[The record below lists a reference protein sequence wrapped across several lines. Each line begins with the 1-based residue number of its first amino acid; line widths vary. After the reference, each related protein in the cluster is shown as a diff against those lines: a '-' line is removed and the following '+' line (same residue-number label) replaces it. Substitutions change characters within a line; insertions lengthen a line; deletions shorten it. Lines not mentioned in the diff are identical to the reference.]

1 MSNAKADLL
10 NKLKDVRDK
19 VLASSPAD
27 TVMASHNWTLPAI
40 SKSDIASVVQSLE
53 NKARGIPAD
62 NITIN
67 DEKVIELIS
76 SRLGLIHSSTYAHMF
91 NQQHGAQ
98 ALPAF
103 MATMQW
109 ADLMLSGICGWRSV
123 SDSKQMPASIYKRLA
138 SLREQ
143 IDSIS
148 VEKDDLIAKAEV
160 ISDASA
166 TAEALPATLSQL
178 RRATAIVEDA
188 EGKVNEVISA
198 AGSKLKKLED
208 LISEVAPKISEADS
222 LISRS
227 EEAYRSSTSQGLAAA
242 FDKRASDL
250 SSSVWFWIIG
260 LLVALGTGSII
271 GANRLEAL
279 TMVMGQ
285 SNVSGAVIS
294 ANIFL
299 SILSLGAPLWFA
311 WLSTKQIGHR
321 FKLAEDYAF
330 KASVAKA
337 YEGYRREAVR
347 IDEAFEARL
356 FSTALT
362 RVEEAPLRLIDDGS
376 HGSPWHELVSSDAF
390 RKALELVPEFRDKF
404 IEVYKDGAEKI
415 ADVAKAV
422 KRDVEDVAGEK
433 GSGS

>member
-19 VLASSPAD
+19 VLASNSAD

-53 NKARGIPAD
+53 NKARGISAD
-62 NITIN
+62 NITTN
-67 DEKVIELIS
+67 DEKVLELIS

-91 NQQHGAQ
+91 HQQHGAQ

-188 EGKVNEVISA
+188 EGKVNDVISV

-250 SSSVWFWIIG
+250 SSSVWFWMIG